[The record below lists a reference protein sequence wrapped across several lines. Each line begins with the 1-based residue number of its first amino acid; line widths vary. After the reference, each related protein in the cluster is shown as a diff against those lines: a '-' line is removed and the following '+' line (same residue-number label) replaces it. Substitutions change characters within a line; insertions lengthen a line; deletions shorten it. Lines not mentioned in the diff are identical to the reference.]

1 MFDIIGS
8 KIKINVDDLAIP
20 PFKDYYN
27 NAKNKS
33 QALKEIEYVVW
44 LYKWNTPYEAYPENE
59 RASKVAKDV
68 LNVDSYEPN
77 DDLKQLIVR
86 FKELQETTGTRLL
99 KASQRA
105 AEGIIDTLNAY
116 GSTEMDID
124 TAINKKSGLLGIS
137 GISSDSRDI
146 EINAENGN
154 KRCILAQEMFSRR
167 VVEYIAKYYLK
178 LGKVDAIIFTA
189 GGGDL
194 RAQEDILYEKESFD
208 IDYSTLLAVLRK
220 RYSEYSFCCRSG
232 RDF

>member
-116 GSTEMDID
+116 GGTEMDID
-124 TAINKKSGLLGIS
+124 TAIKVSRVLKDVGSTVKSL
-137 GISSDSRDI
+137 DI
-146 EINAENGN
+146 AMKQAKAEQLETGRI
-154 KRCILAQEMFSRR
+154 K
-167 VVEYIAKYYLK
+167 
-178 LGKVDAIIFTA
+178 
-189 GGGDL
+189 GGGT
-194 RAQEDILYEKESFD
+194 IGLYE
-208 IDYSTLLAVLRK
+208 LPR
-220 RYSEYSFCCRSG
+220 
-232 RDF
+232 

>member
-33 QALKEIEYVVW
+33 QALKEIEYVIW

-68 LNVDSYEPN
+68 LDVDSYEPN

-124 TAINKKSGLLGIS
+124 TAIKVSRVLKDVGSTVKSL
-137 GISSDSRDI
+137 DI
-146 EINAENGN
+146 AMKQAKAEQLETGRI
-154 KRCILAQEMFSRR
+154 K
-167 VVEYIAKYYLK
+167 
-178 LGKVDAIIFTA
+178 
-189 GGGDL
+189 GGGT
-194 RAQEDILYEKESFD
+194 IGLYE
-208 IDYSTLLAVLRK
+208 LPR
-220 RYSEYSFCCRSG
+220 
-232 RDF
+232 